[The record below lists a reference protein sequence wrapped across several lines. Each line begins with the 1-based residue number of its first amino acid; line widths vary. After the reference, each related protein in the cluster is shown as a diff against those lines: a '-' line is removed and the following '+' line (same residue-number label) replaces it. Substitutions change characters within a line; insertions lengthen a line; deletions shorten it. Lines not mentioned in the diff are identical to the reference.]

1 MLFVPESD
9 LSDSNKSDQ
18 ASPPEQQSSGSEI
31 STDRQFQPS
40 ESVRNYSSD
49 SNKADQASP
58 HEQQSSGSEVSTDRQ
73 FQPSE
78 SVRNKDQ
85 SSKASDYL
93 SSLDDAPQDHERHG
107 RTKKDKKAEDQ
118 WVIFRNSQVGAS

>member
-1 MLFVPESD
+1 MYSAAIECEKLINYPMLFVPESD
-9 LSDSNKSDQ
+9 LSDSNKS
-18 ASPPEQQSSGSEI
+18 
-31 STDRQFQPS
+31 
-40 ESVRNYSSD
+40 
-49 SNKADQASP
+49 DQASP